1 MNADRKR
8 GYTIYVDDK
17 KIADDLQPGMI
28 AVYKG
33 KIGEVRVNIYAKRE
47 VYTGWIVLEKG
58 LKVQIV
64 PYLFGVDLTFFYKG
78 EKPQ

>member
-1 MNADRKR
+1 M
-8 GYTIYVDDK
+8 DDK
-17 KIADDLQPGMI
+17 KIADDLMPGMI

-33 KIGEVRVNIYAKRE
+33 KTGEVRVNIYGKRE

-58 LKVQIV
+58 LKIKIV
-64 PYLFGVDLTFFYKG
+64 PYLFGVDLQFFYKR